1 MKFIKWVHVINL
13 PHQDLTTKTCNGGLL
28 YVNGTV
34 LIGVVL
40 KDAYNFLM
48 DYSSLDKFV
57 QHYNI
62 YESSKFSLEEVIL
75 CQNFDWLLQ
84 FLPPFLTKFNCKAS
98 FGGDSKRQVF
108 PGKIMR

>member
-1 MKFIKWVHVINL
+1 MSLCNKFAS
-13 PHQDLTTKTCNGGLL
+13 QDLTTKTCNGGLL

-34 LIGVVL
+34 LVGVVL

-48 DYSSLDKFV
+48 DYSSLEKFV

-75 CQNFDWLLQ
+75 CQNCDCSAQ
-84 FLPPFLTKFNCKAS
+84 FLPPFLTKYNCKAS
-98 FGGDSKRQVF
+98 FGGDS
-108 PGKIMR
+108 